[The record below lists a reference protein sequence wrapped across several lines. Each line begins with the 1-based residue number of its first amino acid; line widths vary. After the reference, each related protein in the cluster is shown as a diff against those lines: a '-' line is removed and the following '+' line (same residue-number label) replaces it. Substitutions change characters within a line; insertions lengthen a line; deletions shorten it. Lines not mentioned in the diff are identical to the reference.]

1 MALESQLTRTLSAL
15 LLAATGII
23 VIVPGPAQAAARPGP
38 RPVIVFEGAPEQ
50 GAQVVGADA
59 NGNRQRRLTSGPHM
73 GEMPR
78 WGPFGRRILYLRS
91 TTDGRRDLMVM
102 GPRGRDKH
110 HLLYGRDRFITDMAW
125 GPRGGRVALVMSPRR
140 TANFADIYMF
150 SLETRKLTRLHVN
163 SFPSRDPASLDWSR
177 DGKTIAFSAVDYTE
191 DDDDFEDH
199 DLYLIRPDGT
209 GLRQITNTS
218 PLDELNP
225 RFSPGRESAR
235 LFQGALGRPG
245 VRHDRRRRRHQPAT
259 TADRS
264 RHRPPGGLVSG
275 MGATCWWRRITAKGL
290 RSIPENDLRRNGPPI
305 PDAWPQ
311 RQLATPLGGFGGRP
325 AAGRRRL
332 TKRRR

>member
-1 MALESQLTRTLSAL
+1 M
-15 LLAATGII
+15 
-23 VIVPGPAQAAARPGP
+23 
-38 RPVIVFEGAPEQ
+38 FEGAPEQ

-110 HLLYGRDRFITDMAW
+110 QLLYGRDRFITDMAW

-225 RFSPGRESAR
+225 RFSPDGSQLAYSRAPWDGPGSVMIAAADGTNPRRLPTGRGTAHQGSWSPDGGQLLVEKYDR
-235 LFQGALGRPG
+235 QGAEVIWRMTSAGT
-245 VRHDRRRRRHQPAT
+245 DRRFLMHGRNA
-259 TADRS
+259 S
-264 RHRPPGGLVSG
+264 WRP
-275 MGATCWWRRITAKGL
+275 R
-290 RSIPENDLRRNGPPI
+290 
-305 PDAWPQ
+305 
-311 RQLATPLGGFGGRP
+311 
-325 AAGRRRL
+325 
-332 TKRRR
+332 